1 MQMKSSYRV
10 LKWMFLVGAM
20 ATLGTACVVTSG
32 DGDDDGEGGEGGTD
46 TTTAGKN
53 STSGSGG
60 TSSAGTSAGGK
71 GGTASAG
78 TNAGGSA
85 AGGEG
90 GAPDTYVPGVCD
102 DTLKI
107 PSMPR
112 DTALNADDEKPEF
125 ACRKCLKTSCG
136 DEWATCYGEAPTAAC
151 GYGSTEDAPGQFE
164 CVRLCV
170 LEDTSGDDLSV
181 VLPACDAACLDQCED
196 ADQGFTTEATGDL
209 VECGT
214 GACLA
219 ECFTPE

>member
-10 LKWMFLVGAM
+10 LKWVFLVGAM
-20 ATLGTACVVTSG
+20 ATLGSACVVTSG
-32 DGDDDGEGGEGGTD
+32 DGDDDGEGGEGGND
-46 TTTAGKN
+46 TPTAGKN
-53 STSGSGG
+53 SAGTGG
-60 TSSAGTSAGGK
+60 TSSAGTSSGGK

-78 TNAGGSA
+78 NGGTA

-90 GAPDTYVPGVCD
+90 GEAPTYEPGVCD
-102 DTLKI
+102 DSLKI

-125 ACRKCLKTSCG
+125 ACRKCLKSKCG
-136 DEWATCYGEAPTAAC
+136 DMWATCYGEAPTAAC

-164 CVRLCV
+164 CVRQCV
-170 LEDTSGDDLSV
+170 LDDTTGDDLQV

-214 GACLA
+214 TECFV